1 MLEYLHLS
9 GTEKPST
16 LGGMRYMGRK
26 YVIFSDLTCDLT
38 RQERINYGIW
48 PEVYEQD
55 VTYNGEPVDLSDPG
69 EFYRR
74 LENEEYEPGSL
85 KTAASGYENVA
96 KVLDDIIEHTAEGT
110 TIVYAGISPY
120 MSAGSVNMVNM
131 VFDDYRKEHPEY
143 EFVIVDTQSISN
155 GLGTYLQ
162 YLADYDG
169 DFIEEYAHELGKHI
183 VHLFTESNLNYTAK
197 SGRYNMIEQIFMC
210 GMTKLH
216 LSPWMFFPSDD
227 KLTTDKRPRRGDKIL
242 HEWVDYYIEH
252 VADDNRFIRIGYG
265 GEKSLKRAEKF
276 IRLLECKAGVTRD
289 QIQLAYVSPI
299 VGAHT
304 GDTVLSFFFKQKD
317 ER

>member
-1 MLEYLHLS
+1 MS
-9 GTEKPST
+9 
-16 LGGMRYMGRK
+16 RK

-38 RQERINYGIW
+38 RQERIDYGIW

-55 VTYNGEPVDLSDPG
+55 MTYNGESIDASDAD
-69 EFYRR
+69 EFYRH
-74 LENEEYEPGSL
+74 LENEDYEPGSL
-85 KTAASGYENVA
+85 KTAASGFEHVA
-96 KVLDDIIEHTAEGT
+96 KVLDDIIEHTPEGT

-120 MSAGSVNMVNM
+120 MSAGSVNMIRM
-131 VFDDYRKEHPEY
+131 AFDEYEVSHPEY
-143 EFVIVDTQSISN
+143 EYIIVDTQCISN

-162 YLADYDG
+162 YLAEYDG

-197 SGRYNMIEQIFMC
+197 SGRYNFIEQIFMRS
-210 GMTKLH
+210 MTSLH
-216 LSPWMFFPSDD
+216 LSPWMYFPSDD

-242 HEWVDYYIEH
+242 HEWVDYYMEH

-265 GEKSLKRAEKF
+265 GEAARKRAEKF
-276 IRLLECKAGVTRD
+276 IDLLERKAGVTRD
-289 QIQLAYVSPI
+289 QIQLAHVSPI